1 MVPLVFIASSTIA
14 FIGLKLFHHI
24 KKVKPTV
31 LSPQSSQEKLLFANN
46 DPEEKTATH
55 RAWIIAS
62 GSLFFTILGILFYPS
77 LLFISVLGITYNLV
91 SIWQSVLKLLFQE
104 HRLNVN
110 MIEAVTVSGLLITRH
125 YLAAALI
132 DWIFYSLRWLAFK
145 VKTDFQE
152 SLLSLFGIIPNSVW
166 LWRNEVEIE
175 VPLEEAQV
183 GDIVVM
189 HAGDI
194 IPVDGTIVEGTV
206 LVNQAVFTHD
216 SQPVEKGI
224 GDQLIAFTEIISG
237 KVLVKLNKPGQETVT
252 AKINK
257 IIAQMTEFKTKT
269 AY

>member
-1 MVPLVFIASSTIA
+1 MVPLAFIASSAIA
-14 FIGLKLFHHI
+14 FMGIKLLSHHV
-24 KKVKPTV
+24 KAKPTV
-31 LSPQSSQEKLLFANN
+31 LSPQNSPKKSQFLAH
-46 DPEEKTATH
+46 DPEEKTTAH

-62 GSLFFTILGILFYPS
+62 SSLLFAILGVLFYPT

-91 SIWQSVLKLLFQE
+91 SLWHNVLKLLFQE
-104 HRLNVN
+104 QRINAS
-110 MIEAVTVSGLLITRH
+110 MIDAMTVSGLLLTRH

-132 DWIFYSLRWLAFK
+132 DWMFYSLRWLAFK

-194 IPVDGTIVEGTV
+194 IPVDSTIVEGTV
-206 LVNQAVFTHD
+206 LVSQAVFTHD
-216 SQPVEKGI
+216 SQPIEKGM

-237 KVLVKLNKPGQETVT
+237 KVLVKLNQSGQETVA

-257 IIAQMTEFKTKT
+257 IVAQLTDLKIKN